1 MEVSFYSQSSR
12 SLLDS
17 IQNLAADSDSI
28 SIAVAYLSKGG
39 LKAIHDY
46 FSGIPVRIIC
56 GVHGCISDLW
66 ALKDLVC
73 CADFQTEGHVFIE
86 QNLFHP
92 KLYIFN
98 SVSEKNHIAYRLTKL
113 YWRWSED
120 E

>member
-1 MEVSFYSQSSR
+1 
-12 SLLDS
+12 LDS

-28 SIAVAYLSKGG
+28 SIAVAYLSAGG
-39 LKAIHDY
+39 LEAIRPH
-46 FSGIPVRIIC
+46 FRNIRVRIVC

-73 CADFQTEGHVFIE
+73 CADLQMEGHVFTA

-98 SVSEKNHIAYRLTKL
+98 NTGAERTLLKCEHTIGEKKVKRLYISLLTTP
-113 YWRWSED
+113 
-120 E
+120 